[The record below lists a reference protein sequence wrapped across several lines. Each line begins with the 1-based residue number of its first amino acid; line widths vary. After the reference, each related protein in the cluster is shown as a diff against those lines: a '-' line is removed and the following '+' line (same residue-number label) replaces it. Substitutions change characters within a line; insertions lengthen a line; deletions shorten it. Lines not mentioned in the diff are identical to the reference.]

1 MGHEAGNKGH
11 LVVGGDVDS
20 VGEGRGERGA
30 EEAEEEQSGSPQE
43 CVHGRILFDAQSNE
57 PEKQPTS
64 HNHINNTDIRPE
76 VSK

>member
-1 MGHEAGNKGH
+1 MGHEAGNTGH

-43 CVHGRILFDAQSNE
+43 CVHGRILFDVLSNRRNN
-57 PEKQPTS
+57 Q
-64 HNHINNTDIRPE
+64 HHIT
-76 VSK
+76 K